1 MTPDLL
7 VLAAGAG
14 TRFGGLKQLVPIGP
28 SGEALLEYSVY
39 DAVRAGFG
47 RVFLVVRPET
57 EAAVRERFAAGM
69 ARRVDLAYVRQRLDG
84 VSGERAGPVGRA
96 KPWGTGHAVL
106 AAAGKIDRPF
116 AVVNADD
123 FYGARSFA
131 ALAEFLVAGREEPVL
146 AAVGFRVG
154 DTLTDSGPVSRALLE
169 VDERGYLRRAVE
181 LLEVWREN
189 GGVRYRDGGGE
200 ERRLDADAPVSMNM
214 WGFTPELFPLL
225 RRRFAEFLERRGA
238 ASEAEFRLPEV
249 IQSLVGE
256 GRIRV
261 KVLPSVGE
269 WCGLTFR
276 QDRGR
281 VRSILASLI
290 ARSRYPEALWEEHRP

>member
-69 ARRVDLAYVRQRLDG
+69 ARHVDLAYVRQRLDDVPG
-84 VSGERAGPVGRA
+84 DRARPIGRA

-131 ALAEFLVAGREEPVL
+131 TLGEFLVARREEPLL

-169 VDERGYLRRAVE
+169 VDGRGYLRRAVE

-189 GGVRYRDGGGE
+189 GDVRYRDGGGE
-200 ERRLDADAPVSMNM
+200 ERRLDADEPVSMNM
-214 WGFTPELFPLL
+214 WGFTPELFPAL
-225 RRRFAEFLERRGA
+225 RRRFGEFLDRRGA
-238 ASEAEFRLPEV
+238 TSEAEFRLPEV
-249 IQSLVGE
+249 IQSLIGE
-256 GRIRV
+256 GSFRV
-261 KVLPSVGE
+261 RVLPAAGE

-276 QDRGR
+276 QDHGR
-281 VRSILASLI
+281 VRSILSSLI
-290 ARSRYPEALWEEHRP
+290 ERSRYPEALWEEGRA